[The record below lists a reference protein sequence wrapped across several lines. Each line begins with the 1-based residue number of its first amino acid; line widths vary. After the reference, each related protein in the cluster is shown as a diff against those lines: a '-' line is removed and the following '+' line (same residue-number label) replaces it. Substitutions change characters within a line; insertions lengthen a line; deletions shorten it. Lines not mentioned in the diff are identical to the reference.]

1 MMLNHCQY
9 VSSHVSVFTDNIIG
23 FLYHIRTSLV
33 YHSSF
38 DLSLPF
44 TCVLN
49 CLFFFSF
56 SKDCMVRKELVVVL
70 ISIYKHLYRIYKGE
84 ER

>member
-1 MMLNHCQY
+1 M
-9 VSSHVSVFTDNIIG
+9 SSQVSVFTDNIIG
-23 FLYHIRTSLV
+23 FLYYLRTSLV

-49 CLFFFSF
+49 CLFFP
-56 SKDCMVRKELVVVL
+56 KDCMVRKELVVVL